1 MFRRLRNE
9 KKAISEEC
17 AKKLLSEAPRGILA
31 VNGDDDM
38 RSQLTISMMSRKV
51 ESTSTVCMVAIKL
64 NAWSDVTRYALRCME
79 TSRLRKR
86 HGHRTYR
93 A

>member
-31 VNGDDDM
+31 VNGDDDYPYAIPINYLYDEQKG
-38 RSQLTISMMSRKV
+38 RIYFHSLHGGYKV
-51 ESTSTVCMVAIKL
+51 E
-64 NAWSDVTRYALRCME
+64 CME
-79 TSRLRKR
+79 RCDKVCFTVYGNEQIKEI
-86 HGHRTYR
+86 GR
-93 A
+93 AQV